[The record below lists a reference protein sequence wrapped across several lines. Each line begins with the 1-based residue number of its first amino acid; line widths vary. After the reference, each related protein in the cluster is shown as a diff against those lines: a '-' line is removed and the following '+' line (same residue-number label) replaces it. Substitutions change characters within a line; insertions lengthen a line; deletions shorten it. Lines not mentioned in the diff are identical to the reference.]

1 MLENYPN
8 FTPSI
13 CPICG
18 QANQCAM
25 EIEKT
30 TGIAQGPCWCVAQDF
45 SADLLAKV
53 PPNAQHQA
61 CICAQC
67 VISAKNT
74 ATAA

>member
-1 MLENYPN
+1 
-8 FTPSI
+8 
-13 CPICG
+13 
-18 QANQCAM
+18 M

-53 PPNAQHQA
+53 PPSAQHQA
-61 CICAQC
+61 CICDQC

-74 ATAA
+74 ATAT